1 MLDNLFN
8 SILVVSFL
16 VISAVGAVSSP
27 VDHAASASETLVQL
41 ERVIVVGHSVKATNK
56 A

>member
-16 VISAVGAVSSP
+16 VLSAVGAVNSP
-27 VDHAASASETLVQL
+27 ADRVVPASQTVVQL
-41 ERVIVVGHSVKATNK
+41 ERVVVVGNSVKAEGE